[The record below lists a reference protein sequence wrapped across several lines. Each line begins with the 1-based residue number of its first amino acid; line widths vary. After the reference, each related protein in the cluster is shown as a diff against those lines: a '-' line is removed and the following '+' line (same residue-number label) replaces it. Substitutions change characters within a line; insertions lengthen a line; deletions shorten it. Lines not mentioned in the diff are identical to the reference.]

1 LQKKSP
7 RLWFNNSLIV
17 RKEYLVSLIQSCVS
31 ITEAKYQ
38 KYSYILEVTLRNN
51 SSADYVLQNKTNLTY
66 HGHGDLV
73 TIGPHAMTIL
83 EVKTLELLTSI
94 TLKFSVMNALVAP
107 STHPDLDFE
116 VSMQLQ

>member
-1 LQKKSP
+1 
-7 RLWFNNSLIV
+7 
-17 RKEYLVSLIQSCVS
+17 VSRGHEIIECHPHKHD
-31 ITEAKYQ
+31 IPHPDRNRAYEKD
-38 KYSYILEVTLRNN
+38 SYILEVTLRNN